1 MKSASDT
8 AHGLPDAGIDRHP
21 LIFLLLFNRPYWRRY
36 AVGALLAVFF
46 AVVSLGTPFA
56 FRQMV
61 TDFDAGH
68 MNAKRLAVYF
78 LVFLSIASFS
88 GVFRYFQRM
97 LMIGTSR
104 CFEYDL
110 RNYYFQHI
118 LSLSRA
124 FFHRCPTGDIMAR
137 ATNDLNYVRDFVGPG
152 IMGAV
157 DMIQLPLTI
166 GAMVHMSPRLT
177 LLMAAPLPIVTLL
190 VYFFVRFMHTQSRI
204 VQELFAAVTEKAQEN
219 LAGARVVKAYGIAD
233 REQRVF
239 LQVSKDYMRANL
251 KLAVVTS
258 MAWPMIGAFIGGVV
272 LLAIWEGGRL
282 VIAGKLDL
290 ANMTG
295 FLLCLLM
302 IVWPLAQF
310 GWILTLYQRGA
321 VSMERLKRVFQEKPD
336 VFDGPDTDPEAKI
349 EGGAVRFE
357 NVSFAYHSAPL
368 SETKDAEKSPEPG
381 RAALTA
387 IDFEIPAGQTVA
399 IVGPTGSGKSTLTA
413 LLAREYDPTEGRVLV
428 DGRDIRQL
436 PLRVLRGA
444 IGCVPQDTFIFSE
457 TVFENA
463 KLGRPDATDDEVR
476 GVCAIAQLE
485 EALGDM
491 PDGMNTLLGERG
503 INLSG
508 GQKQRLALARA
519 LLCDPAI
526 LVLDDALSSV
536 DTHTEERILE
546 GLRAF
551 MAGRTSLI
559 IAHRIS
565 SIRHADSI
573 VVLDG
578 GRIVERGTH
587 DELVA
592 LDGLYAG
599 MYRRQ
604 LLETALED
612 GVPVEGGAS

>member
-8 AHGLPDAGIDRHP
+8 AQGPPDVGTDRHP
-21 LIFLLLFNRPYWRRY
+21 LIFLLRFNRPYWRRY
-36 AVGALLAVFF
+36 AVGALLAVVF
-46 AVVSLGTPFA
+46 ASVSLAMPFV
-56 FRQMV
+56 FRGMV
-61 TDFDAGH
+61 SDFDAGR
-68 MNAKRLAVYF
+68 MNGTRLTGYF
-78 LVFLSIASFS
+78 VAFIAIALIS
-88 GVFRYFQRM
+88 GLFRYYQRM

-110 RNYYFQHI
+110 RNYFFQHI
-118 LSLSRA
+118 LGLSRS

-152 IMGAV
+152 VMGAV
-157 DMIQLPLTI
+157 DMVQLPLTI

-177 LLMAAPLPIVTLL
+177 LLMAAPLPVVTLL
-190 VYFFVRFMHTQSRI
+190 VYAFVRFMHTQSRI
-204 VQELFAAVTEKAQEN
+204 VQELFSAVTERAQEN
-219 LAGARVVKAYGIAD
+219 LAGARVVKAYGIAE

-239 LQVSKDYMRANL
+239 LQTSKEYMRANL

-310 GWILTLYQRGA
+310 GWILTLYQRGS
-321 VSMERLKRVFQEKPD
+321 VSMERLKRVFLETPD
-336 VFDGPDTDPEAKI
+336 IADGPQTDPVAQVEA
-349 EGGAVRFE
+349 GAVRFE
-357 NVSFAYHSAPL
+357 NVSFAYHHGAP
-368 SETKDAEKSPEPG
+368 TEPDPQDTAQEAG
-381 RAALTA
+381 RAALCKV
-387 IDFEIPAGQTVA
+387 DLEIPAGRTVA
-399 IVGPTGSGKSTLTA
+399 VVGPTGSGKSSLTV
-413 LLAREYDPTEGRVLV
+413 LLTREYDPTEGRILV
-428 DGRDIRQL
+428 DGRDIRTL
-436 PLRVLRGA
+436 PLRALRGA

-463 KLGRPDATDDEVR
+463 RLGRPSATDDEVR
-476 GVCAIAQLE
+476 RVCRIAQLD

-491 PDGMNTLLGERG
+491 PDGMHTMLGERG

-519 LLCDPAI
+519 LLCDPKI

-546 GLRAF
+546 GLRGF

-559 IAHRIS
+559 IAHRLS

-573 VVLDG
+573 VVLDE
-578 GRIVERGTH
+578 GRIAEQGNH
-587 DELVA
+587 EELLA
-592 LDGLYAG
+592 QDGLYAG

-604 LLETALED
+604 LLETALEE
-612 GVPVEGGAS
+612 GVPVKGGTP